1 MKGIEAARAIKE
13 NPSTV
18 RMPIIAYTAW
28 SVSTWMEQAASA
40 GTAAYLV
47 KPVPMALIK
56 ETIRDNTKVYSAVMN
71 EGSGTGEKVAPSHG
85 RTACFDLSA
94 FRRSC

>member
-28 SVSTWMEQAASA
+28 SLSTWMKEAASA
-40 GTAAYLV
+40 VIGAYLI
-47 KPVPMALIK
+47 KPVPIPLMK
-56 ETIRDNTKVYSAVMN
+56 ETIQK
-71 EGSGTGEKVAPSHG
+71 
-85 RTACFDLSA
+85 FILS
-94 FRRSC
+94 